1 MEKRID
7 LTVSMISPTASSV
20 KSGFKA
26 EVGNP
31 KKAFLVAFAVLLVCW
46 TPALLAGFPGY
57 FSYDS
62 GLGYLEQWGQY
73 SSGELNAH
81 HPVLHTLFV
90 GTLINIGQALVGNF
104 NAGVL
109 LAVVVQAVIVSLLLS
124 FALFQLLVS
133 GMRWAGF
140 LVCMAYLALNPIIQ
154 LFAFCTTKD
163 VLFSV
168 FVVLYVVLA
177 FRIARGG
184 VRASATIFVLMGA
197 LLFLACSLRSNAIV
211 AFLIALPFQFLLI
224 KKYKKPFAISAASA
238 LVACALLL
246 GPVSSFAKV
255 QPSPIGSWN
264 ALCIPEQQ
272 LARIAV
278 SAETG
283 EADKNEIITAF
294 PGLEYQENLS
304 DIARSP
310 MIASGVSKLEML
322 KMWVRFGLK
331 YPQQYLEAFVF
342 HIEAVWNPTKPIRVY
357 SDDPDKSN
365 VFAFVSEEPCE
376 QVVISH
382 RLTDVYRFIASDA
395 SAINVPILNLLI
407 SITLYV
413 VALFVAVVAGIKNRN
428 RACIVALAPILLLF
442 LSNLFGPT
450 MLLRYFLYL
459 IYGLPFFLW
468 IGFKG
473 KGAKRETGEI
483 VRIAALR

>member
-1 MEKRID
+1 
-7 LTVSMISPTASSV
+7 
-20 KSGFKA
+20 
-26 EVGNP
+26 
-31 KKAFLVAFAVLLVCW
+31 
-46 TPALLAGFPGY
+46 
-57 FSYDS
+57 
-62 GLGYLEQWGQY
+62 
-73 SSGELNAH
+73 
-81 HPVLHTLFV
+81 
-90 GTLINIGQALVGNF
+90 
-104 NAGVL
+104 
-109 LAVVVQAVIVSLLLS
+109 
-124 FALFQLLVS
+124 
-133 GMRWAGF
+133 
-140 LVCMAYLALNPIIQ
+140 
-154 LFAFCTTKD
+154 
-163 VLFSV
+163 
-168 FVVLYVVLA
+168 
-177 FRIARGG
+177 
-184 VRASATIFVLMGA
+184 MGA

-224 KKYKKPFAISAASA
+224 KKYKKSFAISAASA

-413 VALFVAVVAGIKNRN
+413 VALFVAVVARIKNRN